1 MTMGIYGYK
10 TKKDLKQKGI
20 GKTPDFIE
28 TSMFGNEYKGDG
40 KYVVVG
46 PDPYRDRKWFAEV
59 EVSQGLISKV
69 K

>member
-10 TKKDLKQKGI
+10 TKKDLKEKGI
-20 GKTPDFIE
+20 GQPPEFIE
-28 TSMFGNEYKGDG
+28 TSIFGSEYKGDG

-46 PDPYRDRKWFAEV
+46 PNPQDRKWFAEV
-59 EVSQGLISKV
+59 EVFDGLISKV